1 MILLT
6 LHLEYCVEQCLSL
19 GGACFLDKPLDYLR
33 DSVPASLVSLV
44 DSPEDQSEEYE
55 LCILISQLTRETLNK
70 GVNDVQEL
78 ESAFGIEIPQ
88 VLQ

>member
-1 MILLT
+1 M
-6 LHLEYCVEQCLSL
+6 
-19 GGACFLDKPLDYLR
+19 
-33 DSVPASLVSLV
+33 SLV
-44 DSPEDQSEEYE
+44 DSPEDESEENE

-78 ESAFGIEIPQ
+78 ESALGIEIPQ